1 MKVHLWLVSG
11 LGVTHFDLHIVAAT
25 DEYAV
30 MVAVKFGGQ
39 IGQTK
44 VRI

>member
-1 MKVHLWLVSG
+1 MACRWRG
-11 LGVTHFDLHIVAAT
+11 LGVIHFDLHIIGNSTAT